1 MVLNYRAA
9 NYSGWPL
16 SRFILYS
23 HCILYTMQSY
33 KKYLNYANISIN
45 IFSELMLKIQS
56 HPILFLWLPKKCW
69 KASPQKSIGKV
80 CVTL

>member
-45 IFSELMLKIQS
+45 IFSELLLKYYLGFCPKQPNYFFGFCHFS
-56 HPILFLWLPKKCW
+56 LNYLF
-69 KASPQKSIGKV
+69 G
-80 CVTL
+80 

>member
-45 IFSELMLKIQS
+45 IFSE
-56 HPILFLWLPKKCW
+56 
-69 KASPQKSIGKV
+69 
-80 CVTL
+80 